1 MTGLVTFGDLVVAV
15 LLGLLLA
22 GQVGAPSYPERGAP
36 APLVC
41 EVSR

>member
-1 MTGLVTFGDLVVAV
+1 MNSDAPTLGDLVIAV

-22 GQVGAPSYPERGAP
+22 GQVEAPHYPERGAP

-41 EVSR
+41 AR